1 MRVDKGERGIY
12 DLYKYYSQTI
22 KDPVEFTIFREIIF
36 THNKM
41 MADEI
46 IRQGSNVRLPNRLG
60 YFRIRKT
67 KMNYKSLKFDYGTY
81 NKTGV
86 KAYHLNEHS
95 DDFRA
100 RFLWNKAKCIVKG
113 KRPWSFT
120 PSRENKRAVSKVMQ
134 TDHKIYT
141 EEIKPPKYGG

>member
-1 MRVDKGERGIY
+1 MRIDKGERGIY
-12 DLYKYYSQTI
+12 DLYKYYKSVV
-22 KDPVEFTIFREIIF
+22 KEPLEFRTFRAVCFANNRLMAEEIIE
-36 THNKM
+36 K
-41 MADEI
+41 
-46 IRQGSNVRLPNRLG
+46 GSNLRLPNRLG
-60 YFRIRKT
+60 YLRIRKT
-67 KMNYKSLKFDYGTY
+67 KMNYKNLKFDYSTY

-113 KRPWSFT
+113 KKPWSFT
-120 PSRENKRAVSKVMQ
+120 PSRHNKRAVAKVML

-141 EEIKPPKYGG
+141 EEL